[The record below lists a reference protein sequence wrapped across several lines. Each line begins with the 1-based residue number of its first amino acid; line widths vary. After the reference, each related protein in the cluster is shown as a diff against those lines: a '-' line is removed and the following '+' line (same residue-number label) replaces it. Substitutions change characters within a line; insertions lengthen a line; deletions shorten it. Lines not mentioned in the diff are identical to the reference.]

1 MKKISK
7 LISAVMVLMLL
18 TACSAGNTQNST
30 TASEMTSSY
39 AETTQM
45 QTTVFQTAAQTTET
59 TVSQTTQTVQ
69 TTQTTASTTIQE
81 TTFQTETVNES
92 STGEP
97 QTEAENK
104 NVCFLTIDCRTI
116 KNNLSSLK
124 SGKQSFVTQSGYIL
138 KDVSVAF
145 ENGDTAFDILK
156 NACKENVCT
165 DNCQYCQKSGV
176 QLEYS
181 YTPAYESYYV
191 EGIHQLYEKDC
202 GSMSGWLFSVNG
214 VFPDYSSSSY
224 QVKNG
229 DKIVFAYTCDGG
241 EDVGNSF

>member
-1 MKKISK
+1 MKKFSK
-7 LISAVMVLMLL
+7 LISSVMALLLL
-18 TACSAGNTQNST
+18 TACSVGNTQNST
-30 TASEMTSSY
+30 TASEITSSY
-39 AETTQM
+39 AETTPM
-45 QTTVFQTAAQTTET
+45 QTTVLQTTET
-59 TVSQTTQTVQ
+59 TVSQTTQT
-69 TTQTTASTTIQE
+69 TASTTVQE
-81 TTFQTETVNES
+81 TTAQTVSVYES
-92 STGEP
+92 TAEES

-116 KNNLSSLK
+116 KNNLSTLK
-124 SGKQSFVTQSGYIL
+124 NGKQPFVTQSGYIL
-138 KDVSVAF
+138 KEVPVAF
-145 ENGDTAFDILK
+145 ENGDTAFDLLK
-156 NACKENVCT
+156 KACKENVCT
-165 DNCQYCQKSGV
+165 DQCQYCQKSGV

-224 QVKNG
+224 TVKNG
-229 DKIVFAYTCDGG
+229 DRIVFAYTCDGG